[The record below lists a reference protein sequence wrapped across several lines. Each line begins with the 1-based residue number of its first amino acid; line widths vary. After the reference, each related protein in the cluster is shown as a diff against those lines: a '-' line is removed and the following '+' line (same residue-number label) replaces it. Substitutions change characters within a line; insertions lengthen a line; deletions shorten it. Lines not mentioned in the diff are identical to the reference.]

1 MSTKPRISSWIS
13 KTNASL
19 SQIASETGKSK
30 TTVRKYLRGE
40 VVCPDFYTCVA
51 VALAAFDSKDNY
63 VHFIKYYGFC
73 RGRCHPLLAD
83 VKNIADDYYSIAYN
97 MNAAEA
103 VNDLKEKLPSN
114 QKMNKMKDSYF
125 DEDIDSSLNYEKY
138 LDAIFVPPEV
148 VLLYGFDAEKD
159 PTEVERAIKNLCAAG
174 NQFFPYVEKNIK
186 DLLHYLRYTNLR
198 GKEKEK
204 AKREYHFTEDSI
216 REMQNAYDTLH
227 TLRKFIYRRR

>member
-1 MSTKPRISSWIS
+1 MSTKSRISSWIS

-51 VALAAFDSKDNY
+51 VALAAFDGNDI
-63 VHFIKYYGFC
+63 FIRFLKFYGFC
-73 RGRCHPLLAD
+73 RGRSHPLLAA
-83 VKNIADDYYSIAYN
+83 VKSIADDYSNAYN

-103 VNDLKEKLPSN
+103 VNELKEKLRSN

-125 DEDIDSSLNYEKY
+125 DEDIDNDEKY

-204 AKREYHFTEDSI
+204 AKREYYFTEESI
-216 REMQNAYDTLH
+216 MEMQNAYDTLH
-227 TLRKFIYRRR
+227 TLRRFIYRRR